1 MSSGA
6 GGATPPNW
14 FALVTYIPEPLSS
27 FLDDLRRE
35 LVPAYAPRAHVTIL
49 PPRPLAVTTGTV
61 VEKLNAEVVD
71 LTAFEIEAR
80 SVEIFPNTAVI
91 YIGLS
96 AGRGELQRI
105 HDRLNNGPLG
115 YDEPYPY
122 CPHITL
128 AQDLRPEEVPHL
140 FEKARRHWSEF
151 QGDRSFPAGTMT
163 FVKSTNQN
171 SWLDL
176 AHWSLNAVSSVR

>member
-1 MSSGA
+1 
-6 GGATPPNW
+6 
-14 FALVTYIPEPLSS
+14 
-27 FLDDLRRE
+27 LRRE

-49 PPRPLAVTTGTV
+49 PPRPLAVSTGTV
-61 VEKLNAEVVD
+61 VEKLNAEMAD

-91 YIGLS
+91 YIGLN
-96 AGRGELQRI
+96 AGCGELRRI
-105 HDRLNNGPLG
+105 HDRLNDGPLR

-128 AQDLRPEEVPHL
+128 AQDLQPDEVPQL
-140 FEKARRHWSEF
+140 YEKARRRWSEY
-151 QGDRSFPAGTMT
+151 QGQRSFPAGTMT
-163 FVKSTNQN
+163 FVQSTDQN

-176 AHWSLNAVSSVR
+176 AHWRMNAVSSIR